1 MMVFSA
7 KVTKAKL
14 LILAACCCC
23 LALVIILAVPA
34 NSSKTN
40 AQTSNLAKTNEDRVS
55 FLEQYGWDVSD
66 EPVEVTDVVIPTTFD
81 STYETYNTLQKSQGL
96 DLENY
101 KGEKATRYTYEV
113 TNYEPEQ
120 TSAVQANILVV
131 KDKVVAGDIS
141 SSAMGGFMH
150 GFEKPKQNSQATNTG
165 SSVEEALDSLNE
177 YSDK

>member
-55 FLEQYGWDVSD
+55 FD
-66 EPVEVTDVVIPTTFD
+66 EPVQVTDVVIPTTFD
-81 STYETYNTLQKSQGL
+81 STYETYNTLQKSQAL

-120 TSAVQANILVV
+120 TSAVHANILVV

-177 YSDK
+177 YSDKQKKSKAVS